1 MSIRYDCN
9 RECSTCA
16 YNDNSD
22 YLRRTMQK
30 EEIYDK
36 LRQNGC
42 RITKQRQT
50 LIDIIIER
58 ECSCCKE
65 IYYIASKKMPEIGIA
80 TIYRMINVLEDVGAI
95 KRENMYRVC
104 TPQEDVV
111 AEKCVVRM
119 EDEQLFE
126 LNQEALQRIIECG
139 MEFCGYI
146 NVKNN
151 KKVKSILLKSCS
163 S

>member
-1 MSIRYDCN
+1 MKQKYDCN

-36 LRQNGC
+36 LRQKGC

-65 IYYIASKKMPEIGIA
+65 IYYIASKKMPALVMEPPA
-80 TIYRMINVLEDVGAI
+80 MA
-95 KRENMYRVC
+95 MRVPSGRL
-104 TPQEDVV
+104 TPWPS
-111 AEKCVVRM
+111 AP
-119 EDEQLFE
+119 
-126 LNQEALQRIIECG
+126 
-139 MEFCGYI
+139 
-146 NVKNN
+146 
-151 KKVKSILLKSCS
+151 
-163 S
+163 